1 MRAMPQALTARRKIA
16 AGKSPGQKLTI
27 ATGRQ
32 IRFWFVPNVND
43 LLTGRRAM
51 LWKVIGVNSRGV
63 HGQLR

>member
-1 MRAMPQALTARRKIA
+1 MPQALTATRKIA
-16 AGKSPGQKLTI
+16 PGKSPLAKKLTI

-32 IRFWFVPNVND
+32 IRFRFVPNVND

-51 LWKVIGVNSRGV
+51 LWKVIDVNSRGV